1 MEVAE
6 AASKLEQEEYRK
18 YKGISSSRWT
28 PIRQMVSEKND
39 GINIAK
45 RGTKLRI

>member
-18 YKGISSSRWT
+18 YKGISSSRWAS
-28 PIRQMVSEKND
+28 IR
-39 GINIAK
+39 
-45 RGTKLRI
+45 